1 MLLLSGTLPSPDASI
16 TVGRVKLDGR
26 RMSIG
31 NMEVPPDMLSI
42 GATAMMAAALKTTQA
57 LGAEP
62 PMSVVA
68 GDLGDGAGSKL
79 VYKFLTEEAGGLGPS
94 IVTLHYILPLRNEFL
109 GFVEMADYWAKRP
122 FLVADA
128 GALLIAKATKVCDKF
143 DLFTPDAGE
152 ISFLADPDAGHPAYV
167 KAALFEVD
175 TTDVPRLIAAAY
187 AARSIPR
194 YLLVKGPTDYIV
206 EDGKILF
213 TVSEPSIPALEP
225 IGGTGDTLTG
235 IVSALISGGIE
246 PTKAALIAS
255 KANRLAGALCN
266 PTPATRVFEL
276 VDHIEEAVRKT
287 VNQQR

>member
-1 MLLLSGTLPSPDASI
+1 MLLLSGTLPTSDVSL

-31 NMEVPPDMLSI
+31 DREVPPEMLSI
-42 GATAMMAAALKTTQA
+42 GATAMMAAAVKTTEA
-57 LGAEP
+57 LGGEP

-68 GDLGDGAGSKL
+68 GDLGEGAGSKL
-79 VYKFLTEEAGGLGPS
+79 VYQYLTEEAGGLGPS

-128 GALLIAKATKVCDKF
+128 GALLIAKATRVCDKF

-175 TTDVPRLIAAAY
+175 TTEVPRLIAQAY
-187 AARSIPR
+187 AAKNTPR
-194 YLLVKGPTDYIV
+194 YLLVKGPTD
-206 EDGKILF
+206 F
-213 TVSEPSIPALEP
+213 HTVSEPNIPAMEP

-235 IVSALISGGIE
+235 IVSALISAGFD
-246 PTKAALIAS
+246 PVKAGLIAS
-255 KANRLAGALCN
+255 KANRLAGALSN
-266 PTPATRVFEL
+266 PTPATRVFEI
-276 VDHIEEAVRKT
+276 VDHIGEAVRKT
-287 VNQQR
+287 VDEQ

>member
-1 MLLLSGTLPSPDASI
+1 MLLLSGTLPTSDVSL
-16 TVGRVKLDGR
+16 TVGRVMLDGR

-31 NMEVPPDMLSI
+31 DREVPPEMLSI
-42 GATAMMAAALKTTQA
+42 GATAMMAAAVKTTEA
-57 LGAEP
+57 LGGEP

-68 GDLGDGAGSKL
+68 GDLGEGAGSKL
-79 VYKFLTEEAGGLGPS
+79 VFQYLTEEAGGLGPS

-128 GALLIAKATKVCDKF
+128 GALLIAKATRVCDKF

-175 TTDVPRLIAAAY
+175 TTEVPRLIAQAY
-187 AARSIPR
+187 AAKNTPR
-194 YLLVKGPTDYIV
+194 YLLVKGPTDFIV
-206 EDGKILF
+206 EDGKIIH
-213 TVSEPSIPALEP
+213 TVSEPNIPAMEP

-235 IVSALISGGIE
+235 IVSALISAGFD
-246 PTKAALIAS
+246 PVKAGLIAS
-255 KANRLAGALCN
+255 KANRLAGALSN
-266 PTPATRVFEL
+266 PTPATRVFEI
-276 VDHIEEAVRKT
+276 VDHIGEAVRKT
-287 VNQQR
+287 VDEQ